1 VVLVFSSNGVSND
14 GVCTDDAVAVA
25 VADVAVADVV
35 ADIDVAVAVAV
46 GVDDDMVYVVEMHQW
61 Y

>member
-1 VVLVFSSNGVSND
+1 MVLVFSSNGVSND

-25 VADVAVADVV
+25 DVGVPDVVDV
-35 ADIDVAVAVAV
+35 ADIDV